1 VEGSADG
8 EGAIEGEGV
17 ADGEGTADGEGSADG
32 EGGVDATYE
41 QLLPIF
47 ASAESSGNNTLTLTE
62 IQSVLP
68 GFTQQ
73 DLDEADY
80 NGDGQLSVGELLQRV
95 GGGILSHADISG
107 DSIVQLTELLR
118 VIQFYNAGLY
128 ACAENAGATEDGFA
142 LTVPPSEPAC
152 VLHSVDQNGDKV
164 ISLSEL
170 LRGIQLY
177 NFGGYTWCPDGGT
190 EDGFCG

>member
-1 VEGSADG
+1 VDG
-8 EGAIEGEGV
+8 EGLTEGAPEGEGAV
-17 ADGEGTADGEGSADG
+17 DG
-32 EGGVDATYE
+32 EGGDDATYE
-41 QLLPIF
+41 QLLQSF
-47 ASAESSGNNTLTLTE
+47 VAAESSGNNTLTLAE

-73 DLDEADY
+73 ELDDTDY
-80 NGDGQLSVGELLQRV
+80 NGDGELSVAELLQSV
-95 GGGILSHADISG
+95 GGGILSHADTNG

-118 VIQFYNAGLY
+118 LIQLYNAGLY

-142 LTVPPSEPAC
+142 LTAPPSEPAC
-152 VLHSVDQNGDKV
+152 VLHSVDQNGDKE

-177 NFGGYTWCPDGGT
+177 NLGGYTWCPGQGT